1 MRGFLK
7 VFLLCAAALS
17 MLLSGCKP
25 KEETAEERTAREAR
39 EAREALEKLM
49 RPSVT
54 ENMALRF
61 IEEKVHEMAE
71 VPSLGDFRELV
82 GTEWSSMPQ
91 PPAENALN
99 IQKRLHEAGELRIDQ
114 AIQAV
119 RAEEKT
125 IRAALTK
132 AADAAHPMFKAGD
145 EVELTLARKGAD
157 IFVSGRLG
165 DVGADKVMI
174 GRRMIPKVDLS
185 YDDQTKIFP
194 AEHDALVKKIVD
206 KQFASRLGEAME
218 AAERGEGEALRQ
230 ALLAAG
236 FVPDIGQ
243 NQGARIDARR
253 WISALAFVK
262 RTRQFLQGPAGRAYD
277 GLLDELEAE
286 EDDKE

>member
-49 RPSVT
+49 RTSVT
-54 ENMALRF
+54 EYMALRF

-71 VPSLGDFRELV
+71 VPGLGDFRELV

-157 IFVSGRLG
+157 IFVSGHSHIL
-165 DVGADKVMI
+165 KVM
-174 GRRMIPKVDLS
+174 
-185 YDDQTKIFP
+185 YDNKYN
-194 AEHDALVKKIVD
+194 
-206 KQFASRLGEAME
+206 
-218 AAERGEGEALRQ
+218 
-230 ALLAAG
+230 LLHINPGAAG
-236 FVPDIGQ
+236 MSGFHKVSTLVRFV
-243 NQGARIDARR
+243 IDGTP
-253 WISALAFVK
+253 K
-262 RTRQFLQGPAGRAYD
+262 D
-277 GLLDELEAE
+277 LEIME
-286 EDDKE
+286 FPKFPTE